1 MGYLFLQQLCTEL
14 RLDNICRNILYPPSG
29 IPAVG
34 EETGGRIR
42 LQRNLKNPSG
52 HEYDP
57 AFQRQWLHSLLQT
70 YKTDRCIALWTV
82 TKNTIFL
89 AFFSV
94 ILNIAVGLFLALLIA
109 NKKSPVF
116 NYLVRL
122 FYFFPMIVAPV
133 YIAVIWSNILAAD
146 GGLLNYYIQ
155 KIGFDAVGWLTDRR
169 VALKTIVGIEVWRLT
184 GFAMLT
190 FIAGIKNIS
199 KDYFEAAS
207 LDGAGVVQTAY
218 YITIPQLTPTILL
231 NLIMYVITELK
242 TFDIPMLMTKGEPM
256 DGTRTIAM
264 YIYETAFQ
272 KQDMGY
278 ACAISLFFVIGIMIL
293 TCVQFITSNRWV
305 HYD

>member
-1 MGYLFLQQLCTEL
+1 MKNKKENLTGYLF
-14 RLDNICRNILYPPSG
+14 ILPAIILFFTFVL
-29 IPAVG
+29 IPVIVMVCLGFTKYNLFSAP
-34 EETGGRIR
+34 EWTGFSNFARAFTDGR
-42 LQRNLKNPSG
+42 
-52 HEYDP
+52 
-57 AFQRQWLHSLLQT
+57 
-70 YKTDRCIALWTV
+70 LWTV

-207 LDGAGVVQTAY
+207 LDGAGVVQTAF

-272 KQDMGY
+272 
-278 ACAISLFFVIGIMIL
+278 
-293 TCVQFITSNRWV
+293 
-305 HYD
+305 

>member
-1 MGYLFLQQLCTEL
+1 MKNKKENLTGYLF
-14 RLDNICRNILYPPSG
+14 ILPAIILFFTFVL
-29 IPAVG
+29 IPVIVMVCLGFTKYNLFSAP
-34 EETGGRIR
+34 EWTGFSNFARAFTDGR
-42 LQRNLKNPSG
+42 
-52 HEYDP
+52 
-57 AFQRQWLHSLLQT
+57 
-70 YKTDRCIALWTV
+70 LWTV

-207 LDGAGVVQTAY
+207 LVGAGVVQTAY

>member
-1 MGYLFLQQLCTEL
+1 MDRIFKFCQSIYGWKTLDGYEKYNFL
-14 RLDNICRNILYPPSG
+14 G
-29 IPAVG
+29 I
-34 EETGGRIR
+34 
-42 LQRNLKNPSG
+42 
-52 HEYDP
+52 
-57 AFQRQWLHSLLQT
+57 
-70 YKTDRCIALWTV
+70 
-82 TKNTIFL
+82 
-89 AFFSV
+89 FSV

-199 KDYFEAAS
+199 KDY
-207 LDGAGVVQTAY
+207 LRQ
-218 YITIPQLTPTILL
+218 P
-231 NLIMYVITELK
+231 
-242 TFDIPMLMTKGEPM
+242 
-256 DGTRTIAM
+256 
-264 YIYETAFQ
+264 
-272 KQDMGY
+272 
-278 ACAISLFFVIGIMIL
+278 
-293 TCVQFITSNRWV
+293 
-305 HYD
+305 H

>member
-1 MGYLFLQQLCTEL
+1 MKKKKENLTGYLF
-14 RLDNICRNILYPPSG
+14 ILPAIILFLFFVL
-29 IPAVG
+29 IPVIAMVCLG
-34 EETGGRIR
+34 FTKYNLFSAPQWTGFSNFAKIFTDGR
-42 LQRNLKNPSG
+42 
-52 HEYDP
+52 
-57 AFQRQWLHSLLQT
+57 
-70 YKTDRCIALWTV
+70 LWTV

-94 ILNIAVGLFLALLIA
+94 ILNIVVGLFLALLIA
-109 NKKSPVF
+109 NKRSPVF

-122 FYFFPMIVAPV
+122 FYFFPLIVAPV
-133 YIAVIWSNILAAD
+133 YIAVIWSNILSAD

-155 KIGFDAVGWLTDRR
+155 KIGFEAVGWLTDRK
-169 VALKTIVGIEVWRLT
+169 VALKTIIGIEVWRLT

-207 LDGAGVVQTAY
+207 LDGAGVAQTAF

-278 ACAISLFFVIGIMIL
+278 ACAISLFFVVGIMIL

>member
-1 MGYLFLQQLCTEL
+1 MKKRSENITGYLF
-14 RLDNICRNILYPPSG
+14 ILPAG
-29 IPAVG
+29 LLFLTFVLIPTISMVYMG
-34 EETGGRIR
+34 FTQYNLFSQPKWTGLHNFIKLFGDGRF
-42 LQRNLKNPSG
+42 LM
-52 HEYDP
+52 
-57 AFQRQWLHSLLQT
+57 
-70 YKTDRCIALWTV
+70 V

-94 ILNIAVGLFLALLIA
+94 VLNIIVGLFLALLIA
-109 NKKSPVF
+109 NKKSAVF

-133 YIAVIWSNILAAD
+133 YIAVIWANILSAD
-146 GGLLNYYIQ
+146 SGMLNYYLES
-155 KIGFDAVGWLTDRR
+155 IGLQSVGWLTDVR
-169 VALKTIVGIEVWRLT
+169 VALKTIIGIEVWRLT
-184 GFAMLT
+184 GFAMIT

-207 LDGAGVVQTAY
+207 LDGAGVLQKAF

-242 TFDIPMLMTKGEPM
+242 TFDIPMLMTKGEPA
-256 DGTRTIAM
+256 DSTRTIAM

-278 ACAISLFFVIGIMIL
+278 ACAMSVVFVAGIMLL
-293 TCVQFITSNRWV
+293 TCIQFLTSNRWV

>member
-1 MGYLFLQQLCTEL
+1 MEDFGRL
-14 RLDNICRNILYPPSG
+14 RKIQFSWHFFCYFKHSSGTVSG
-29 IPAVG
+29 IADC
-34 EETGGRIR
+34 
-42 LQRNLKNPSG
+42 Q
-52 HEYDP
+52 
-57 AFQRQWLHSLLQT
+57 Q
-70 YKTDRCIALWTV
+70 
-82 TKNTIFL
+82 
-89 AFFSV
+89 
-94 ILNIAVGLFLALLIA
+94 
-109 NKKSPVF
+109 KSPVF

-242 TFDIPMLMTKGEPM
+242 PL
-256 DGTRTIAM
+256 
-264 YIYETAFQ
+264 IYR
-272 KQDMGY
+272 
-278 ACAISLFFVIGIMIL
+278 CL
-293 TCVQFITSNRWV
+293 
-305 HYD
+305 